1 MIKKLKRFFNNL
13 RISFFFGLKK
23 TDEDIFGQKTN
34 SLGETISEQKQQLNQ
49 LGEALLKGEVTQ
61 EVEMLRDRTYWVADK
76 SKEYKVIIDTLGTTK
91 AINVGSKKNK
101 LININIPSVLR
112 FENDSLEIVMD
123 NLPIPTSI
131 LKGFQAVGSHGIK
144 NEYPL
149 KFEYEYSPKFKLDEY
164 VRKIVV
170 RKSIV
175 DENTFVDL
183 YVPKFVDSYER
194 LERIFDVELK
204 KIKENKTKPINIE
217 FDTVYFLSDK
227 AYGVDDLC
235 EYKFKFKEFIGINE
249 FDGKHV
255 LTYIVDTL
263 EYGNKIT
270 DKFKNDKLRKKYEN
284 NEARTTTLD
293 LTGEFKNSCKCD
305 ACDNI
310 VNLYDYRIT
319 KNSIGSGLCKDCL
332 EKRIN

>member
-1 MIKKLKRFFNNL
+1 MIKKIKRFINNL

-49 LGEALLKGEVTQ
+49 LGEALLKGEVTE

-76 SKEYKVIIDTLGTTK
+76 SKEYKVIVDTLGTTK
-91 AINVGSKKNK
+91 AVNVGTKKNK
-101 LININIPSVLR
+101 LININIPHVLR

-123 NLPIPTSI
+123 NNAIPTSI
-131 LKGFQAVGSHGIK
+131 LQGLQAVGSYGIK

-164 VRKIVV
+164 VKKIVV

-175 DENTFVDL
+175 DGNTFVDL
-183 YVPKFVDSYER
+183 YVPIFKGSYER

-204 KIKENKTKPINIE
+204 KIKDGKTKPINVE

-227 AYGVDDLC
+227 AYGTDDLC

-249 FDGKHV
+249 FDGKYV
-255 LTYIVDTL
+255 LTYTVDVL

-270 DKFKNDKLRKKYEN
+270 DKFKNDKLRKKYEDK
-284 NEARTTTLD
+284 EVRTTTLD

-305 ACDNI
+305 KCDNI

-319 KNSIGSGLCKDCL
+319 KNSIGVGLCNECL